1 MNSLIEQVRGEHKD
15 IAEIL
20 AIIESELNGLASSG
34 EGDYTL
40 LSDAMR
46 YMTQYPDLF
55 HHVNEDL
62 IYRRLM
68 ERDRKARALVNA
80 LTEEHEYLRRLG
92 LSFLEIVEDAAD
104 EVMVGRDELD
114 SRGRA
119 YLSAERAHMR
129 REEDEVLPWVS
140 RALSDEDW
148 KEIEQDLKKR
158 RMPHL
163 NESAPER
170 FRTLRA
176 YIGGYK

>member
-1 MNSLIEQVRGEHKD
+1 MNKLIGQVRDEHKD
-15 IAEIL
+15 IAQIL
-20 AIIESELNGLASSG
+20 AVIESELDALASGG

-62 IYRRLM
+62 IYRRLL
-68 ERDRKARALVNA
+68 ERDRKARSLVNG

-104 EVMVGRDELD
+104 EVLVGRDELD

-119 YLSAERAHMR
+119 YLTAERAHMR
-129 REEDEVLPWVS
+129 REEDEVLPWVQ
-140 RALSDEDW
+140 RALTEDDW
-148 KEIEQDLKKR
+148 KEVEQDLRKR
-158 RMPHL
+158 RMPRL
-163 NESAPER
+163 SESAPER
-170 FRTLRA
+170 FRTLRS
-176 YIGGYK
+176 YIGSRD